1 MKRNGSEQCVL
12 EGYLNR
18 KNTHVL
24 AHLHLR
30 ILDWYTI
37 GMARK
42 QQDYGE
48 RLHMENCTRIKSFH
62 LEKIERNSYRLKK
75 INTLNMDIPV

>member
-1 MKRNGSEQCVL
+1 MKRNGSEQCVS

-18 KNTHVL
+18 KNTHEL
-24 AHLHLR
+24 AHLHHLHLR
-30 ILDWYTI
+30 ILDWHTI

-42 QQDYGE
+42 QQDNGE

-62 LEKIERNSYRLKK
+62 LEKIERHS
-75 INTLNMDIPV
+75 